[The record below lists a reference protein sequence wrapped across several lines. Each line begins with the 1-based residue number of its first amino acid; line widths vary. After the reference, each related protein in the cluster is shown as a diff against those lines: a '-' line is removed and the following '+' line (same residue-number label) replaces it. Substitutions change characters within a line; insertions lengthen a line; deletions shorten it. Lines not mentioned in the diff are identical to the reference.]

1 MCNEIRPHKAKI
13 DRKPNN
19 KDTTHVPLGRSPNVM
34 QRNFLA
40 SAPNQKWVTDITEF
54 NVNGHKLYL
63 SACMDLYNREIIA
76 HRMARRPVFEL
87 VSGTLVAALSQDV

>member
-1 MCNEIRPHKAKI
+1 
-13 DRKPNN
+13 
-19 KDTTHVPLGRSPNVM
+19 M